1 MALIVRAFPVL
12 PGKEEGLR
20 RLAEEM
26 SGREREQAA
35 AFYRGFAVVH
45 ESWHLQKTPQGSWA
59 ICVTD
64 VAKEPVAMARAYAG
78 SQRPFDR
85 WFKERIRELTGID
98 PDVKPFGSP
107 TETIFQWDGG
117 PATSA
122 TS

>member
-12 PGKEEGLR
+12 PGKDDELR

-26 SGREREQAA
+26 NAEREEAA
-35 AFYRGFAVVH
+35 AFYSGYAVVH

-64 VAKEPVAMARAYAG
+64 IAREPAAMARAYAG

-85 WFKERIRELTGID
+85 WLKERIRELTGVD
-98 PDVKPFGSP
+98 PDLQPFGPP
-107 TETIFQWDGG
+107 TEMIFNWDGK

-122 TS
+122 AS